1 MELENLEQITPEG
14 LHVFMPSGTDATLY
28 KDNDFIIVEYPELY
42 RDKYTKEQFTKL
54 MEEGIQI
61 MNPPS
66 QEVMES
72 KKEPT
77 LLEQFI
83 AKGYI
88 RPSLAEAY
96 EKAKRKEGD
105 VFKAMNDKDVEYL
118 TPEFKN
124 ELLTMLDEIAKA
136 YPDVKVRQ
144 QATTFMDALGLQEYY
159 GTKAMKDFA
168 NKYIKLLHTHV
179 NESVNEEIDWKPYK
193 FTIDYDDGRP
203 EDIIEYGMDA
213 EDAKQNLFKS
223 HKYLQDKPERI
234 SDGEP
239 VKEDHEEVT
248 LPFTMIHRSSEGP
261 DASGE
266 VTFFPTAFGY
276 EYQCTEKDFNG
287 KGPQWSTI
295 RTIEGIKIW
304 FRNVLFEFGAKIV
317 TIGDETWDIDDF
329 PKDDVDESLDG
340 DIVTVVDI
348 PLVTEKLYNKLVNLL
363 YGNKQGKNRDYE
375 QQQNVLNFLQ
385 EIEDKIAI
393 EAGVSID
400 LEDYDFTVDE
410 INAIKK
416 IVKDE
421 RVDESVNEDYANI
434 EKITG
439 DNRRPGMPN
448 KGYIVRYCP
457 TEHGWE
463 KQKIFDTE
471 EQAKEFVKTLGES
484 LNEIKEITKAEWDKT
499 PNDYKMIRNGQKYI
513 MYLDPKQGTVLA
525 PCKIVDK
532 LNEEDNKFNYMMLD
546 RLRTD
551 CEYFLGNGNGY
562 EKHLWAGNVEDQIAE
577 MRKIY
582 DKLPEKPQWLSLED
596 IDKYEKDM
604 LAKRDSKDESV
615 NETVDV
621 FDLKDVID
629 PWNYE
634 CSYVTDLE
642 KDGNLYTAWFIHEKN
657 EQGLTGKQIKDANVY
672 YAVAQKIERQFGEKP
687 QVITRQYKYAP
698 EQVECL
704 LLLPIT
710 GAKEFNNLQ
719 PGDKFE
725 IEDFE
730 GVCTVMEKQE
740 DDSWGCKNADDV
752 WFDLHLEDMDK
763 VTLLNESLNEEQGPY
778 FGNDAIGQIAAEIEA
793 GNKSG
798 FEPTEFGNWILNTNM
813 DSKWEA
819 ITEPAK
825 DFLME
830 KIAMPVADGHV
841 SYDDLEIYVSE
852 NSALAREDVE
862 SFDVFSPEELED
874 IFVQGNE
881 LRFLVSY
888 ELQFDGQLGE
898 SFKVKNCK
906 KKKKKLDEIDNI
918 DYFVKSVEGENGPF
932 ASREAAANY
941 ITQQVLAGKNE
952 ADFEIIT
959 NNGEEKMEEN
969 KKAPELV
976 TESYKVYN
984 TVGAEVAGE
993 NTFNSWEEVNNFLQ
1007 QEWGTYKASMI
1018 AENPEFGTEED
1029 EGNFLGNYEVEIIEV
1044 PAEMEVQINPD
1055 VCPECGE
1062 TECICEPCEDNKCPE
1077 CGCEPCE
1084 CEKEVLE
1091 APVDVVEDFE
1101 DEHIGKSDDEQEE
1114 VEETEEVV
1122 TPEQAAEVIDKVE
1135 DAIDSLEDF
1144 INMLVDDE
1152 ELTQEEQDEIEALD
1166 LPAVVEQPD
1175 ETPVDESLKEDTTV
1189 LDNGKE
1195 FKVDDKAFDIVRK
1208 NLLDVMRGYGWV
1220 DVEQMQ
1226 DYIKEE
1232 GLELTDEELI
1242 AVAKTCLKYTRIFDA
1257 SELQDTDLQDIKDA
1271 YGTVI
1276 VVGNFKRLPK
1286 NEEVK
1291 PEPPVEDD
1299 KNEDFK
1305 DGMLTDVKDLDMP
1318 DAIAQAIDVNDD
1330 GTVMRLTDIMAEV
1343 KALKA
1348 EMEKALVDFKTDMK
1362 DILNTVKQDIQRD
1375 VNDVENKVDDT
1386 QDAVDDLVVEEE
1398 GVEEELPP
1406 EEETTEPAEEAPAEE
1421 EQEEKEEV
1429 EEAYEPTGN
1438 VIIDTTA
1445 QILREEKVS
1454 LQGLYKKLSA
1464 KGIAPTPLTKTLVE
1478 KYITTNKLSK
1488 TLLKEEEDE
1497 SLISLNDG
1505 EIKSKDPAIKKFCN
1519 KGVLEDLV
1527 DTKKKA
1533 DEVIAQGGTAQDV
1546 KNAIDMYAADDNEAK
1561 QAKDYAINKM
1571 KESLLNTKKNSKLSI
1586 RGILE

>member
-42 RDKYTKEQFTKL
+42 RDKYTREQFTKL

-136 YPDVKVRQ
+136 YPDVKIRQ

-179 NESVNEEIDWKPYK
+179 NESVNEAALKPFR
-193 FTIDYDDGRP
+193 FTVDYGDSRP
-203 EDIIEYGMDA
+203 EDFIAYGLDA
-213 EDAKQNLFKS
+213 EDAKRDLYDEYS
-223 HKYLQDKPERI
+223 YLKKHDIKITNVEEVP
-234 SDGEP
+234 
-239 VKEDHEEVT
+239 EDHEEVT

-287 KGPQWSTI
+287 RGPKWSTI

-304 FRNVLFEFGAKIV
+304 FRNVLFEFGAKTV

-329 PKDDVDESLDG
+329 PK
-340 DIVTVVDI
+340 
-348 PLVTEKLYNKLVNLL
+348 N
-363 YGNKQGKNRDYE
+363 
-375 QQQNVLNFLQ
+375 
-385 EIEDKIAI
+385 
-393 EAGVSID
+393 EA
-400 LEDYDFTVDE
+400 
-410 INAIKK
+410 
-416 IVKDE
+416 
-421 RVDESVNEDYANI
+421 
-434 EKITG
+434 
-439 DNRRPGMPN
+439 
-448 KGYIVRYCP
+448 
-457 TEHGWE
+457 
-463 KQKIFDTE
+463 
-471 EQAKEFVKTLGES
+471 

-532 LNEEDNKFNYMMLD
+532 LNEEDDKFNYMLLA
-546 RLRTD
+546 RLKQD
-551 CEYFLGNGNGY
+551 CGYFLGNGNGY
-562 EKHLWAGNVEDQIAE
+562 EPHLWAGNVEDQIAKMKE
-577 MRKIY
+577 LYNKV
-582 DKLPEKPQWLSLED
+582 PEKPEWLSLED

-615 NETVDV
+615 NE
-621 FDLKDVID
+621 
-629 PWNYE
+629 
-634 CSYVTDLE
+634 
-642 KDGNLYTAWFIHEKN
+642 
-657 EQGLTGKQIKDANVY
+657 
-672 YAVAQKIERQFGEKP
+672 
-687 QVITRQYKYAP
+687 
-698 EQVECL
+698 
-704 LLLPIT
+704 
-710 GAKEFNNLQ
+710 
-719 PGDKFE
+719 
-725 IEDFE
+725 
-730 GVCTVMEKQE
+730 
-740 DDSWGCKNADDV
+740 
-752 WFDLHLEDMDK
+752 
-763 VTLLNESLNEEQGPY
+763 EQGPY
-778 FGNDAIGQIAAEIEA
+778 FENDAIGQIAAEIEA

-798 FEPTEFGNWILNTNM
+798 YEPTEFGNWILITNM
-813 DSKWEA
+813 DTKWEA

-825 DFLME
+825 DFLLE
-830 KIAMPVADGHV
+830 KIAILVADGNISKDNV
-841 SYDDLEIYVSE
+841 EIDVNEDCGIAKDDLASL
-852 NSALAREDVE
+852 N
-862 SFDVFSPEELED
+862 VFSDEQLDD
-874 IFVQGNE
+874 IFIQGNE
-881 LRFLVSY
+881 DKFEISF

-898 SFKVKNCK
+898 SFKVKKCK
-906 KKKKKLDEIDNI
+906 KDKKKLDEVDNI

-959 NNGEEKMEEN
+959 NNGEEKMEEH

-1044 PAEMEVQINPD
+1044 PAEMEVQVNPD

-1062 TECICEPCEDNKCPE
+1062 TECICEPAEVCPE

-1152 ELTQEEQDEIEALD
+1152 ELTQEEQDEISALEPKDEALTD
-1166 LPAVVEQPD
+1166 YNTKQDEITLKECKKQFEKLVADAADKYWQGYKFIDITLLEVHCPAFTNINWEDIPELIRSWGYAVVEDPKEEEPAISLIKD
-1175 ETPVDESLKEDTTV
+1175 ATEEDVKEMVKEFNIENGFDESLKEDTTV

-1291 PEPPVEDD
+1291 PEPDPDEP
-1299 KNEDFK
+1299 KNEGFK

-1343 KALKA
+1343 KALKS

-1406 EEETTEPAEEAPAEE
+1406 EEETTEPAEEVPAEKQE
-1421 EQEEKEEV
+1421 EQEPEEV

>member
-1 MELENLEQITPEG
+1 MELENLEQITSEG

-42 RDKYTKEQFTKL
+42 RDKYTREQFTKL

-179 NESVNEEIDWKPYK
+179 NESVNEAALKPFK
-193 FTIDYDDGRP
+193 FTVDYGDSRP
-203 EDIIEYGMDA
+203 EDFIAYGLDA
-213 EDAKQNLFKS
+213 EDAKRDLYDEYS
-223 HKYLQDKPERI
+223 YLKKHDIKITNVEEVP
-234 SDGEP
+234 
-239 VKEDHEEVT
+239 EDHEEVT

-287 KGPQWSTI
+287 RGPKWLTI

-304 FRNVLFEFGAKIV
+304 FRNVLFEFGAKTV

-329 PKDDVDESLDG
+329 PK
-340 DIVTVVDI
+340 
-348 PLVTEKLYNKLVNLL
+348 N
-363 YGNKQGKNRDYE
+363 
-375 QQQNVLNFLQ
+375 
-385 EIEDKIAI
+385 
-393 EAGVSID
+393 EA
-400 LEDYDFTVDE
+400 
-410 INAIKK
+410 
-416 IVKDE
+416 
-421 RVDESVNEDYANI
+421 
-434 EKITG
+434 
-439 DNRRPGMPN
+439 
-448 KGYIVRYCP
+448 
-457 TEHGWE
+457 
-463 KQKIFDTE
+463 
-471 EQAKEFVKTLGES
+471 

-532 LNEEDNKFNYMMLD
+532 LNEEDDKFNYMLLA
-546 RLRTD
+546 RLKQD
-551 CEYFLGNGNGY
+551 CGYFLGNGNGY
-562 EKHLWAGNVEDQIAE
+562 EPHLWAGNVEDQIAKMKE
-577 MRKIY
+577 LYNKV
-582 DKLPEKPQWLSLED
+582 PEKPEWLSLED

-615 NETVDV
+615 NE
-621 FDLKDVID
+621 
-629 PWNYE
+629 
-634 CSYVTDLE
+634 
-642 KDGNLYTAWFIHEKN
+642 
-657 EQGLTGKQIKDANVY
+657 
-672 YAVAQKIERQFGEKP
+672 
-687 QVITRQYKYAP
+687 
-698 EQVECL
+698 
-704 LLLPIT
+704 
-710 GAKEFNNLQ
+710 
-719 PGDKFE
+719 
-725 IEDFE
+725 
-730 GVCTVMEKQE
+730 
-740 DDSWGCKNADDV
+740 
-752 WFDLHLEDMDK
+752 
-763 VTLLNESLNEEQGPY
+763 EQGPY
-778 FGNDAIGQIAAEIEA
+778 FENDAIGQIAAEIEA

-798 FEPTEFGNWILNTNM
+798 YEPTEFGNWILITNM
-813 DSKWEA
+813 DTKWEA

-825 DFLME
+825 DFLLE
-830 KIAMPVADGHV
+830 KIAILVADGNISKDNV
-841 SYDDLEIYVSE
+841 EIDVDEDCGIAKDDL
-852 NSALAREDVE
+852 A
-862 SFDVFSPEELED
+862 SFNVFSDEQLDD
-874 IFVQGNE
+874 IFIQGNE
-881 LRFLVSY
+881 DKFEISF

-898 SFKVKNCK
+898 SFKVKKCK
-906 KKKKKLDEIDNI
+906 KDKKKLDEVDNI

-959 NNGEEKMEEN
+959 NNGEEEMEEN

-1044 PAEMEVQINPD
+1044 PAEMEVQVNPD

-1062 TECICEPCEDNKCPE
+1062 TECICEPAEVCPE

-1084 CEKEVLE
+1084 CSQEEPVLE

-1101 DEHIGKSDDEQEE
+1101 DEHIGKSEEPQEETEPEEEE

-1152 ELTQEEQDEIEALD
+1152 ELTQEEQDEIAELD
-1166 LPAVVEQPD
+1166 KD
-1175 ETPVDESLKEDTTV
+1175 EIVDESVNENELYAAYTISIGDDNSGAIDEPYEYNNLEDAESQYNILKD
-1189 LDNGKE
+1189 
-1195 FKVDDKAFDIVRK
+1195 
-1208 NLLDVMRGYGWV
+1208 
-1220 DVEQMQ
+1220 Q
-1226 DYIKEE
+1226 IKEPQYVCLNKHIGDGAYE
-1232 GLELTDEELI
+1232 EIKNSALDE
-1242 AVAKTCLKYTRIFDA
+1242 
-1257 SELQDTDLQDIKDA
+1257 S
-1271 YGTVI
+1271 
-1276 VVGNFKRLPK
+1276 
-1286 NEEVK
+1286 VK
-1291 PEPPVEDD
+1291 PEPPEDETKNEMYYNTNKEYSNAAKQAIEIINNLISDEEETAELQGYGQEELEQIQNKINILSKAVQELSFYADFD

-1421 EQEEKEEV
+1421 EPEEKEEVEETEEV